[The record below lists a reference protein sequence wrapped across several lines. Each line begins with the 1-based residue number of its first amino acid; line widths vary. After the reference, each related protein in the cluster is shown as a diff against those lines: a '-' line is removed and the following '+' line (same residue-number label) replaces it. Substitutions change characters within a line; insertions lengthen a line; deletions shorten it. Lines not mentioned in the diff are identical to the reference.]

1 MVHAGDAYFCCHE
14 FKETSYLDV
23 ADSLREHL
31 CSKRMLDS
39 NDLLSIENKRERKMT
54 KVIESKLLD
63 DF

>member
-1 MVHAGDAYFCCHE
+1 HAGDAYFCCHE
-14 FKETSYLDV
+14 FKETNYLDV

-39 NDLLSIENKRERKMT
+39 NDLLNIENKRERKMT